1 MLLKMKQIQSVEDL
15 ANQAGTQYCVAR
27 SLKIRGKYQKAFEY
41 FKMAARKYEE
51 LSNHEDISAGQRLG
65 YLEKQRECLE
75 SMLVD
80 AFSCNLSLW
89 ANIMLKL
96 KEIDEHSCSVHYSIN

>member
-1 MLLKMKQIQSVEDL
+1 MKQIHSVEEL
-15 ANQAGTQYCVAR
+15 ANQAGTQYGVGR
-27 SLKIRGKYQKAFEY
+27 FLQFRGKYEKAFEY

-51 LSNHEDISAGQRLG
+51 LANCENVSAKQKLDYLG
-65 YLEKQRECLE
+65 KQRECME

-80 AFSCNLSLW
+80 AFSCNLPLW

-96 KEIDEHSCSVHYSIN
+96 NEIDEHSCSVYYSIN